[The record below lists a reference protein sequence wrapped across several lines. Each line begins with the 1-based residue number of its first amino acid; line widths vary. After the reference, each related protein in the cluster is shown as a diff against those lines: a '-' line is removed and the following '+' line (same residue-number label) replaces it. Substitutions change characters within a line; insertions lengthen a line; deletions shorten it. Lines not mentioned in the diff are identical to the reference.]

1 MTKKQLTNTIY
12 DTLMKNVGMSD
23 YHVAFP
29 LEDVTASSVYADS
42 GKISMHF
49 RFGKTFK
56 ITVEEVLDAQ
66 IQAEM

>member
-1 MTKKQLTNTIY
+1 MTKKQLTDTIY
-12 DTLMKNVGMSD
+12 DTLMNNVGMSD

-29 LEDVTASSVYADS
+29 LEDVTASSVAAES

-56 ITVEEVLDAQ
+56 ITVEEVTN
-66 IQAEM
+66 ESV